1 MNSCRMSV
9 DDREFMDNEQIRYGN
24 LGMGIEGEGIG
35 ELEGGARF
43 IQATRSAYPPQY
55 QYYS

>member
-1 MNSCRMSV
+1 M